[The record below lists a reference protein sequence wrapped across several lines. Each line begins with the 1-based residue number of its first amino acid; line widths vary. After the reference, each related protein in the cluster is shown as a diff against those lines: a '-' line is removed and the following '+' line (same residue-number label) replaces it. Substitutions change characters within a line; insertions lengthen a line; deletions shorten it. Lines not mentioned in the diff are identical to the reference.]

1 MCLIFVELLRLCGSS
16 AGSTTKFVPRL
27 MVCWRCGQWV
37 EDARWVRITGQ
48 CTARVTDFSQE
59 RLLAYYSDGAGDT
72 WVTECHPSCEAQ
84 LLLPRIRTLRARFTP
99 IPKPVS
105 QDLADIDPGRNR
117 GGGVC
122 QGAGRLGLEMIQS
135 VQWHCCEG
143 ASSCQGVR
151 ALADADIS
159 RYWTECAAT
168 RRRAPLGTCGASYL
182 R

>member
-1 MCLIFVELLRLCGSS
+1 MCVCVCKPCTRRVGVRGVAYVCLMFVALLRLCGSS
-16 AGSTTKFVPRL
+16 AGSTTKLVPRF

-84 LLLPRIRTLRARFTP
+84 LLLRRIRTLRARFTP

-105 QDLADIDPGRNR
+105 QDLADILILAET
-117 GGGVC
+117 VV
-122 QGAGRLGLEMIQS
+122 AEY
-135 VQWHCCEG
+135 
-143 ASSCQGVR
+143 AKAR
-151 ALADADIS
+151 ADLAW
-159 RYWTECAAT
+159 R
-168 RRRAPLGTCGASYL
+168 
-182 R
+182 